1 MDSSP
6 TNLPANQATADAR
19 KGRLVDR
26 FGRVHTSLRVSV
38 TDRCNI
44 RCSYCMP
51 LQVRF
56 RPRDEI
62 LRFEEIERF
71 VQIAASLGVNHVRI
85 TGGEPL
91 VRKDV
96 PLLVRKLSSVPGIV
110 DLALT
115 TNGILLTQQ
124 AAALQEAGLHR
135 LNISLDAISEEN
147 FRRIARRDGVRR
159 VLDGILA
166 ARRAGFQ
173 RIRLNAVA
181 MRGITE
187 PEIVPLAHFAREH
200 AIELRFIEFM
210 PLDGDG
216 HWNDRRV
223 LSGDEILEALSA
235 EFGPLTPAARPD
247 PSQPAVDF
255 DFADGLGRV
264 GLIRSVTA
272 PFCGDCDRLRLTA
285 EGKVRNCLFATGDF
299 DARSLLRSGAGDG
312 EIAELIRNC
321 ILAKKAGHG
330 ADSPEF
336 LERPDRS
343 MYEIGG

>member
-1 MDSSP
+1 
-6 TNLPANQATADAR
+6 
-19 KGRLVDR
+19 
-26 FGRVHTSLRVSV
+26 
-38 TDRCNI
+38 
-44 RCSYCMP
+44 MP

-56 RPRDEI
+56 KPRDEI

-71 VQIAASLGVNHVRI
+71 VRIAASFGVDHVRI

-96 PLLVRKLSSVPGIV
+96 PLLVQKLSRVHGIV

-124 AAALQEAGLHR
+124 AAALKEAGLHR
-135 LNISLDAISEEN
+135 LNISLDAISEES
-147 FRRIARRDGVRR
+147 FRLIARRDGVQR
-159 VLDGILA
+159 VLDGVLA

-187 PEIVPLAHFAREH
+187 PEIVPLAQFARKH
-200 AIELRFIEFM
+200 AVELRFIEFM
-210 PLDGDG
+210 PLDGDAQ
-216 HWNDRRV
+216 WNDSRV
-223 LSGDEILEALSA
+223 LSGDEILAVLSA
-235 EFGPLTPAARPD
+235 EFGPLTTAARPD

-285 EGKVRNCLFATGDF
+285 EGKVRNCLFASGEY
-299 DARSLLRSGAGDG
+299 DARSLLRSGAGDD
-312 EIAELIRNC
+312 EIAGLIRDC
-321 ILAKKAGHG
+321 IQAKKAGHG
-330 ADSPEF
+330 VDSPEF
-336 LERPDRS
+336 LVRPDRA